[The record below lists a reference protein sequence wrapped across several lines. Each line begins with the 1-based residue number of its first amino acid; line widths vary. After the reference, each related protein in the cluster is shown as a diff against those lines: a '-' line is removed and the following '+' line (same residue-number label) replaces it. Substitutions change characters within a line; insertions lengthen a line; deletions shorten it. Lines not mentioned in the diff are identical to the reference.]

1 MAVPTGNTSTLCGLE
16 TNLIEQI
23 LVSKLYQ
30 CLLAEFQV
38 CLYVVLEMKLQLSMW
53 LPWWLSGKEPRS
65 HGFNSWIGKIPWRR
79 KWQPIPEFLP
89 GEFHGQR
96 TLAGYTPWGC
106 KASDTIEQLTLTHQ
120 GICYSCLPRA
130 HSSNPQLKVCSV
142 GLLNPFLPK
151 FLLPRE
157 I

>member
-89 GEFHGQR
+89 GESRGQR
-96 TLAGYTPWGC
+96 SLAGYSLQGSQE
-106 KASDTIEQLTLTHQ
+106 SDKTKLLSTHTHTKE
-120 GICYSCLPRA
+120 GVAGGRIDTCITY
-130 HSSNPQLKVCSV
+130 VW
-142 GLLNPFLPK
+142 LNPFAAHLK
-151 FLLPRE
+151 LSQHC
-157 I
+157 